1 MAPYAEMAL
10 AKHLEGKVWKDNA
23 TLIVICPV
31 LALMKDQ
38 VSRLQKLGISAA
50 YVGSDQSNSVLNKV
64 ENGEYTLVFMSP
76 ESTLDS
82 ERWRS
87 MVTNPVYSKSLMGIA
102 VDEVHCVTQWGQSN
116 GNRDRAAFRK

>member
-1 MAPYAEMAL
+1 MAL
-10 AKHLEGKVWKDNA
+10 AKHLQDKVWKDNA
-23 TLIVICPV
+23 ILIVICSL

-50 YVGSDQSNSVLNKV
+50 YVGSDQSDAVLNKV

-82 ERWRS
+82 G
-87 MVTNPVYSKSLMGIA
+87 YKSS
-102 VDEVHCVTQWGQSN
+102 V
-116 GNRDRAAFRK
+116 F